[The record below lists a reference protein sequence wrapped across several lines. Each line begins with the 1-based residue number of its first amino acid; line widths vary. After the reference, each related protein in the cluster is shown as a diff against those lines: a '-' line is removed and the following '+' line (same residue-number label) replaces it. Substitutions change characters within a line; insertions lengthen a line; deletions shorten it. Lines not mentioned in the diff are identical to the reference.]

1 MSARAPVPSG
11 IVLHKQSKVL
21 EIQYEDGRSYRLP
34 FELLRVMSPSAE
46 VKGHGPGQETLQTGK
61 REVVVAGL
69 APVGH
74 YAIQLTFSDGHD
86 SGIYTWDYLYT
97 LATRQDDVWA
107 DYLGRLA
114 AAGLDRDAPMRPGGA
129 HGHHGHGGSGCG
141 H

>member
-11 IVLHKQSKVL
+11 LVLHKQSMVL
-21 EIQYEDGRSYRLP
+21 ELQYEDGRSYRLP

-61 REVVVAGL
+61 REVAVAGL

-74 YAIQLTFSDGHD
+74 YAIQLMFSDGHD
-86 SGIYTWDYLYT
+86 TGIYTWDYLYT
-97 LATRQDDVWA
+97 LATRQDEVWT

-114 AAGLDRDAPMRPGGA
+114 AAGLDRDAPMTS
-129 HGHHGHGGSGCG
+129 GGSHTHGPGCG

>member
-11 IVLHKQSKVL
+11 LVLHKQSKVL
-21 EIQYEDGRSYRLP
+21 ELQYEDGRSYRLP

-61 REVVVAGL
+61 REVIVAGL

-74 YAIQLTFSDGHD
+74 YAIQLMFSDGHD

-97 LATRQDDVWA
+97 LATRQDEIWA
-107 DYLGRLA
+107 DYFAKLA
-114 AAGLDRDAPMRPGGA
+114 AAGLERDAPMTPGGA
-129 HGHHGHGGSGCG
+129 HGHGHGCA

>member
-11 IVLHKQSKVL
+11 VVLHKQSKVL
-21 EIQYEDGRSYRLP
+21 EIQYEDGRSYRLA

-61 REVVVAGL
+61 RDVVLAGI

-74 YAIQLTFSDGHD
+74 YALQLMFSDGHD

-97 LATRQDDVWA
+97 LATRQDEIWA
-107 DYLGRLA
+107 DYFAKLG

-129 HGHHGHGGSGCG
+129 HGHDHGCAH
-141 H
+141 

>member
-11 IVLHKQSKVL
+11 LVLHKQSMVL
-21 EIQYEDGRSYRLP
+21 ELQYEDGRSYRLP

-74 YAIQLTFSDGHD
+74 YAIQLMFSDGHD

-97 LATRQDDVWA
+97 LATRQDEVWS

-114 AAGLDRDAPMRPGGA
+114 AAGLDRDAPMSAGGA
-129 HGHHGHGGSGCG
+129 HVHGPGCG